1 MENVT
6 HFLFDCNKYALQ
18 RHRLVMAVKRKA
30 FNVKHILSN
39 PSAMRHTLNFV
50 NNTGRLRHVYG
61 DIGAEIMDAN
71 TR

>member
-1 MENVT
+1 
-6 HFLFDCNKYALQ
+6 
-18 RHRLVMAVKRKA
+18 MAVKRRA

-61 DIGAEIMDAN
+61 DISAEIMDAN